1 MAHEQNGDGNW
12 RPLWRETLA
21 ALSLGWDLALPIF
34 AGVLI
39 GYFLDQWLG
48 TGHIFTLGLLVLGIG
63 IGYYNIAR
71 FIRRLNQRDRQQAG
85 TAQPKNDESEVISK

>member
-1 MAHEQNGDGNW
+1 MRHNQNGDGNW
-12 RPLWRETLA
+12 PSLWRETLA
-21 ALSLGWDLALPIF
+21 AISLGWDLALPIF

-71 FIRRLNQRDRQQAG
+71 FIRRLNQRDRQQVEAS
-85 TAQPKNDESEVISK
+85 QSENDESEAVSK